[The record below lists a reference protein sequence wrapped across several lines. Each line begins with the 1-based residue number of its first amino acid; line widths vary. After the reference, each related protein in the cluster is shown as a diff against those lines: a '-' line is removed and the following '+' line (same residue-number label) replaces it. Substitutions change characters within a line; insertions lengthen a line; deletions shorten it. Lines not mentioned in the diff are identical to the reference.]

1 MKVFLY
7 SVDGLARG
15 CVWVTLTAAHESERE
30 RVSVCV
36 RVSEREWERERE
48 REIMSSRPDW
58 ILTATFL
65 SEAAFVGIKKDFFL
79 WQNFQTFSFV
89 FNFRRREKAWL
100 ETNVAFLSFSEVRKR
115 DKKIKKLSAATTS
128 GQRITQQGENQSRT
142 RNRFWWEMNIRMICC
157 CNKNS
162 VMIEKSTTCHH
173 KQQTTQ
179 LIRLIKN
186 ADRCLMIRV
195 YLLLNAALNFKLK
208 TRCV

>member
-15 CVWVTLTAAHESERE
+15 CVGHFNSCPWERE
-30 RVSVCV
+30 RASECVCPC
-36 RVSEREWERERE
+36 EWERVRERE

-89 FNFRRREKAWL
+89 FKFRRREKAWL

-142 RNRFWWEMNIRMICC
+142 RNRLWWEMNIRMICC
-157 CNKNS
+157 CKNS

-179 LIRLIKN
+179 LIKN

-195 YLLLNAALNFKLK
+195 DLLLNAALNFKLK